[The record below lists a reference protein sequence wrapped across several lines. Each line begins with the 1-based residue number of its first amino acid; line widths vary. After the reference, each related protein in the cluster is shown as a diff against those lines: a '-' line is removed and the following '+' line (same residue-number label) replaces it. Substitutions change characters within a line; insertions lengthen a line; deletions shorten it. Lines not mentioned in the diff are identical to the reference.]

1 MGLLKLILQVFT
13 FQRTMIVEGSHSNRI
28 RTVNA
33 IVPGSAFSCAILHIV
48 LLWPCDKLLRLLPT
62 IRLAKYVDD
71 LSITV
76 KGPRDKA
83 ADTVVAATKRLLD
96 MLESD
101 LDMEVSKT
109 DASKQGKSVVLC
121 THQGMKQRMQRVMKQ
136 IGIRFAARES
146 YLGVD
151 CYGRGRRSGTST
163 KTRKMSAMR
172 TRTKRLQMLK
182 RHGAKVHKVALAG
195 IKPSVLYGC
204 KAMGLSE
211 SHIRALRSSIS
222 SCLPGQYI
230 GRSTTLR
237 LALHKADVQ
246 QECDS
251 APLTAW
257 AATIW
262 DGAMSDKELADAWYW
277 QSQKVGMHQ
286 VKDKPSKWSRV
297 TGPAG
302 ACILTA
308 RRIGWTWPTFDVF
321 VHRSGRRINLRNF
334 ALKMYAQWRCWTATQ
349 RCGTSG
355 QNNRN
360 GLAWHLG
367 HALSPWLVCAS
378 RLKSSRL
385 RRRLWN
391 T

>member
-1 MGLLKLILQVFT
+1 MQYDWAALGKTAETAVWQQLVLSEGVDTKQDNPTTEAVATVLLDMVKCFEKVKLMHVWRWGRYWGVPVGLLKLILQVFT

-48 LLWPCDKLLRLLPT
+48 LLWPCDNLLRLLPT

-136 IGIRFAARES
+136 MGIRFAARERH
-146 YLGVD
+146 LGVD
-151 CYGRGRRSGTST
+151 CYGRGRRSGAST
-163 KTRKMSAMR
+163 KTRRMSAMK

-211 SHIRALRSSIS
+211 SHIRALRS
-222 SCLPGQYI
+222 
-230 GRSTTLR
+230 
-237 LALHKADVQ
+237 
-246 QECDS
+246 
-251 APLTAW
+251 
-257 AATIW
+257 
-262 DGAMSDKELADAWYW
+262 
-277 QSQKVGMHQ
+277 
-286 VKDKPSKWSRV
+286 
-297 TGPAG
+297 
-302 ACILTA
+302 
-308 RRIGWTWPTFDVF
+308 
-321 VHRSGRRINLRNF
+321 
-334 ALKMYAQWRCWTATQ
+334 
-349 RCGTSG
+349 
-355 QNNRN
+355 
-360 GLAWHLG
+360 
-367 HALSPWLVCAS
+367 
-378 RLKSSRL
+378 
-385 RRRLWN
+385 
-391 T
+391 